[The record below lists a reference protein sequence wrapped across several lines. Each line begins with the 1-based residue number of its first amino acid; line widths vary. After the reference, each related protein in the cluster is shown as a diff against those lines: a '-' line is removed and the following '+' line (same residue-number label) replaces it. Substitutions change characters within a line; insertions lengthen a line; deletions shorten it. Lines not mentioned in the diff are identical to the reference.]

1 MGQDIVNETSRSA
14 RGRRVAALAVASLS
28 VLAAVGV
35 GIGASASADDPN
47 PIALASVDAIET
59 LDGLRA
65 AEFTTATPP
74 DRSRPILP
82 GEAAEFGLPEP
93 APVDV
98 RVLWYRTTYYSE
110 LTDVANQVAQVV
122 QVDPAELLE
131 VWTNAGDERMR
142 AVLTALSQLGDP
154 YVWGSEGDESF
165 DCSGLTRFA
174 WAASEV
180 TLPHWSLGQANS
192 GQPVDPADIRPGDL
206 VHRPGHIMM
215 ALGLDDTIVQST
227 NGQING
233 VQLGHWGAADAFTDP
248 LTKRTVRW
256 RVTDPIVAPD
266 PVEEPVAETQAP
278 GAEPITG
285 AAEPAAPA

>member
-1 MGQDIVNETSRSA
+1 MGFDIVDDIPKRA
-14 RGRRVAALAVASLS
+14 RGRRAAALVVASLS
-28 VLAAVGV
+28 ALAAIGVGV
-35 GIGASASADDPN
+35 AASASADDPN
-47 PIALASVDAIET
+47 PIAVASVDAIET
-59 LDGLRA
+59 LEGLRA
-65 AEFTTATPP
+65 AEFATATPP

-82 GEAAEFGLPEP
+82 GEAAELGLPEP

-110 LTDVANQVAQVV
+110 LTDVANQVAQIV
-122 QVDPAELLE
+122 QVDPAGLLE
-131 VWTNAGDERMR
+131 VWTTTSDERMR

-180 TLPHWSLGQANS
+180 ALPHWSLGQANS
-192 GQPVDPADIRPGDL
+192 GQPVDPADIKPGDL

-215 ALGLDDTIVQST
+215 SLGLEDTIVQST
-227 NGQING
+227 KGQING
-233 VQLGHWGAADAFTDP
+233 VQLGRWGAADAWTDP

-256 RVTDPIVAPD
+256 RVADPIIAADPVAPE
-266 PVEEPVAETQAP
+266 PAPAPAEPVAESP
-278 GAEPITG
+278 
-285 AAEPAAPA
+285 APAPIEG